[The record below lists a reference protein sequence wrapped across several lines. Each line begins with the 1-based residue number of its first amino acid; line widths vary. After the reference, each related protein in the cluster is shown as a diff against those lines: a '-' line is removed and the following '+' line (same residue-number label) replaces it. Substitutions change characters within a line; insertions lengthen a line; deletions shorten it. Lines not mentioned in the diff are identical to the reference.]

1 MNAINIKI
9 IPHREDISDIDSDE
23 TLIHLA
29 FRPDVKD
36 VLRILE
42 LCPKIKGIEVPKSYN
57 NTLSRA
63 IIPLLHMKGVS
74 LLVGEVQGHRRDL
87 NAYYPVPP
95 QVIEMIIEQVRAGKT
110 ENEIVLMVKK
120 THLINS
126 DLTKFIINQYVKL
139 SLIHI

>member
-1 MNAINIKI
+1 MKTINIKI
-9 IPHREDISDIDSDE
+9 IPHREDIGDLAPDE
-23 TLIHLA
+23 TLVHLA

-42 LCPKIKGIEVPKSYN
+42 LCPNIMGIEVPKSYN

-63 IIPLLHMKGVS
+63 IIPLLNMKGVS

-95 QVIEMIIEQVRAGKT
+95 QVIEMIIEQARAGKT
-110 ENEIVLMVKK
+110 EDEIILIIKK

-126 DLTKFIINQYVKL
+126 DLTKFIIN
-139 SLIHI
+139 HIDD